1 MQAAS
6 GTWCDNRAMA
16 EPDALNG
23 WPCVPLWR
31 ACARAFPA
39 IVVILVAACASHGS
53 AAGAGSTGT
62 TSGTGAGSG
71 GTSGTT
77 IGSATGTSGVT
88 GASTGT
94 STGSG
99 SGNASGGGTD
109 ASTGSTSGANGSTGA
124 SGGAGADGGGADG
137 GAPTRTPVCGTSMLA
152 GPTSPPAGAVTVAP
166 GPSTIQDAIAA
177 HPDGGT
183 TYYLTAGTYS
193 VDSSINPNNND
204 TFIGAPGAIIDGAS
218 TQPVAFGLN
227 DHASGV
233 TIKYLTIQ
241 HFVGPQNNG
250 IVNQGQGSGWTLQY
264 NTIQSNPDTNGG
276 ACGVMLG
283 DDNIVSYNCFTGNGQ
298 TGISSDG
305 NTGFVVDHNEVS
317 LNADGYEAAHPCGCS
332 GGMKFFT
339 STKAI
344 VTSNWIH
351 DNGSVGLWI
360 DTNNSFFL
368 IQGNVIEKNLDEG
381 IMYEISYNGV
391 IDRNIIQSNGIGGNA
406 QASDFPEPAIY
417 ISESG
422 GYDAGAA
429 VLLSGVD
436 VNGVLL
442 ITNNTFYDNADGV
455 VLYQNADRC
464 CGAQDG
470 CSATCGTLPLYSE
483 VDAHGNMRW
492 NAQNV
497 TVSNNSFT
505 YDADAGCTTQASQHN
520 YCAVTGLF
528 STAMTID
535 QAIAFGQ
542 NNLFENNVYSGPW
555 QFLSPD
561 QGSTLLSPTT
571 WQDAPFNQDR
581 GSVFR

>member
-1 MQAAS
+1 
-6 GTWCDNRAMA
+6 MA
-16 EPDALNG
+16 EPNAPNDWGCAS
-23 WPCVPLWR
+23 PWR

-39 IVVILVAACASHGS
+39 RARGRAFPAVLLVLVAACASHGS

-71 GTSGTT
+71 GTSGTAS
-77 IGSATGTSGVT
+77 GSTAGTRDAA
-88 GASTGT
+88 GASAGT

-99 SGNASGGGTD
+99 SGNASGGGIG
-109 ASTGSTSGANGSTGA
+109 ASAGSTSGTNGSTGA
-124 SGGAGADGGGADG
+124 SGGGGADG
-137 GAPTRTPVCGTSMLA
+137 GLAGEADGAAPTRTAVCGTSMLA

-177 HPDGGT
+177 HPAGGA

-193 VDSSINPNNND
+193 ISSSINPNNND

-227 DHASGV
+227 DHAAGV

-250 IVNQGQGSGWTLQY
+250 IVNQGQGAGWTLQY
-264 NTIQSNPDTNGG
+264 TTIQSNPDTNGG
-276 ACGVMLG
+276 ANGVMLG
-283 DDNIVSYNCFTGNGQ
+283 DDNVVSYNCFTGNGQ

-344 VTSNWIH
+344 VTNNWIH
-351 DNGSVGLWI
+351 DNGSVGLWV

-368 IQGNVIEKNLDEG
+368 IQDNVIEKNLDEG
-381 IMYEISYNGV
+381 IMYEISYNAV

-429 VLLSGVD
+429 VMLSGVD
-436 VNGVLL
+436 VNGALL
-442 ITNNTFYDNADGV
+442 IAGNTFYDNADGV

-464 CGAQDG
+464 CGTQDG
-470 CSATCGTLPLYSE
+470 CSATCDTLPLYSE
-483 VDAHGNMRW
+483 VDAHGNKRW
-492 NAQNV
+492 NTQNV
-497 TVSNNSFT
+497 TVSNNGFT
-505 YDADAGCTTQASQHN
+505 YDTDAGCTTQASQHN

-535 QAIAFGQ
+535 QALAFGQ

-561 QGSTLLSPTT
+561 QGSTLLTPTA
-571 WQDAPFNQDR
+571 WQAAPFNQDR
-581 GSVFR
+581 GSVFH